1 MQRLS
6 IVSAFLLASLVQ
18 PALAQSAT
26 EHSAHHPD
34 QKEAPASDA
43 GKPTTGANPPQSM
56 MGDRMVKMMGSM
68 SMSDMMQ
75 MMSGMGRPSDDG
87 MDGLE
92 MLDHVEGRIAFLR
105 AELKITDAQTSA
117 WSGFA
122 DALRARAK
130 MLGELRSTMMGNTGS
145 ETLLDRL
152 TAQEKWLSAR
162 LDATRSLRTTLG
174 NLVAT
179 FSDEQKT
186 AADELLAPNLG
197 IMPMAKQGSR
207 MSSMRMQR
215 GN

>member
-1 MQRLS
+1 
-6 IVSAFLLASLVQ
+6 
-18 PALAQSAT
+18 
-26 EHSAHHPD
+26 
-34 QKEAPASDA
+34 
-43 GKPTTGANPPQSM
+43 
-56 MGDRMVKMMGSM
+56 
-68 SMSDMMQ
+68 
-75 MMSGMGRPSDDG
+75 
-87 MDGLE
+87 
-92 MLDHVEGRIAFLR
+92 
-105 AELKITDAQTSA
+105 
-117 WSGFA
+117 
-122 DALRARAK
+122 